1 MFKKACAS
9 KNTFWNRQRVAQDMQ
24 IKDVAELMGLGIST
38 VGAHFSGQFVPNEKY
53 IEGYCE
59 LFGVDILEGTREF
72 INAHKEWDTSR
83 GKKPRISLR
92 ATDNSVVDEV
102 DEAVNPAPEN
112 NPDAVWDTLTKMAK
126 LPKMKNKI
134 LELVY
139 GVVPMP
145 VFLEYYNAST
155 TSINAKEY
163 FYNKVDYDLYEK
175 IRTIINNEEEE

>member
-38 VGAHFSGQFVPNEKY
+38 VGAHFSGQFVPNEKC

-59 LFGVDILEGTREF
+59 LFGVDKIEGTREF
-72 INAHKEWDTSR
+72 INANKEWDTSR
-83 GKKPRISLR
+83 GKKPKISLR
-92 ATDNSVVDEV
+92 ATDNPVVDEV
-102 DEAVNPAPEN
+102 DETVNPAPEN
-112 NPDAVWDTLTKMAK
+112 DPDVVWDSLRE
-126 LPKMKNKI
+126 MKNKI

-139 GVVPMP
+139 GVVPMHI
-145 VFLEYYNAST
+145 FLEYYNASP

>member
-9 KNTFWNRQRVAQDMQ
+9 KATFWNKQRVAQNMQ
-24 IKDVAELMGLGIST
+24 IKDVADLMGLGVST
-38 VGAHFSGQFVPNEKY
+38 VGAHFSGQVIPNEKC

-59 LFGVDILEGTREF
+59 LFGVDKIEGTREF
-72 INAHKEWDTSR
+72 INANKEWDTSR
-83 GKKPRISLR
+83 GKNPRISLR
-92 ATDNSVVDEV
+92 ATDNLAVDEV
-102 DEAVNPAPEN
+102 DETTTPVPESDS
-112 NPDAVWDTLTKMAK
+112 DAVWASLAV
-126 LPKMKNKI
+126 MKNKI

-139 GVVPMP
+139 GVVPMS

-175 IRTIINNEEEE
+175 IRTIMNNEEEE